1 MDQVFEFA
9 SFTVRN
15 GHEAALLAERPTMI
29 DALRANFAGVLAAWL
44 TRRDDGSW
52 LDVILWRSRA
62 EAQAAAEQI
71 NTVPAATAWFAHIEE
86 SQGVHHV
93 AVGHQHL
100 FLENS

>member
-15 GHEAALLAERPTMI
+15 GHEAALLAGRAAMLE
-29 DALRANFAGVLAAWL
+29 ALRARFPGVLAAWL

-86 SQGVHHV
+86 SRGVQHV
-93 AVGHQHL
+93 AVADQQL
-100 FLENS
+100 FLEN